1 MKSNIYLQQQSQFI
15 TQGQS
20 DAELRQ
26 QLKAFGVDARRLS
39 KFTQLCL
46 LGALPLKPYI
56 TPNTAIY
63 LASPFNSPSKF
74 NKLFHQLMEQDLP
87 SPLDFMANLNNATVF
102 QLAQLLQTTGNSIF
116 LITSPE
122 DNAQPLQLAQT
133 ELKNGTAEQVLLGWG
148 FESPTD
154 TEWEGSCW
162 WLLSNAAEE
171 NTLTTSAVQ
180 NSPNFSTALSF
191 SSISAQLP
199 AEHYLQFGLDV
210 GNLSD

>member
-1 MKSNIYLQQQSQFI
+1 MKSNIYFQQQSQFI

-20 DAELRQ
+20 EAELRQ

-74 NKLFHQLMEQDLP
+74 NKLFHQLMTQDLP

-102 QLAQLLQTTGNSIF
+102 QLAQLLQTTGNSI
-116 LITSPE
+116 S
-122 DNAQPLQLAQT
+122 
-133 ELKNGTAEQVLLGWG
+133 
-148 FESPTD
+148 
-154 TEWEGSCW
+154 
-162 WLLSNAAEE
+162 
-171 NTLTTSAVQ
+171 
-180 NSPNFSTALSF
+180 
-191 SSISAQLP
+191 
-199 AEHYLQFGLDV
+199 
-210 GNLSD
+210 

>member
-1 MKSNIYLQQQSQFI
+1 MKSNRYLKQQSQFI

-20 DAELRQ
+20 EAELRQ

-102 QLAQLLQTTGNSIF
+102 QLSQHFQTTGNSLF
-116 LITSPE
+116 LITSQE
-122 DNAQPLQLAQT
+122 DVDHPLQLAQ
-133 ELKNGTAEQVLLGWG
+133 LALRSDSVDQVLVGWAI
-148 FESPTD
+148 ESPTM
-154 TEWEGSCW
+154 EWEGSCW
-162 WLLSNAAEE
+162 WLLSNIAGE
-171 NTLTTSAVQ
+171 NALSSSAVQ
-180 NSPNFSTALSF
+180 NSPNFSTTRHS
-191 SSISAQLP
+191 LP
-199 AEHYLQFGLDV
+199 ENHYLHFALNGQNFDLDT
-210 GNLSD
+210 